1 MERTYIM
8 IKPDGVQ
15 RGLVGRI
22 IKRFESAGFQLVGL
36 KMCMPTKQI
45 LSEHYSELSERP
57 FFSTLLAYVGSGPVV
72 CMVWKGEKAVARARN
87 LIGKT
92 DPANATSGTIRA
104 DMAAVPGRNVI
115 HGADSSESA
124 EREISIWFGT
134 KKECK
139 CKEEEPEDK
148 KECKC
153 DPCTCDPCTC
163 TKEDCNNLIDWELA
177 LKPWIE
183 DKTPEDGDEGK
194 KDCNCDSCKCDPCT
208 CGEEEEDKEDKNE
221 CKCDPCTCDPCTCAT
236 ETKEEDNEEKE
247 ATDIRSI
254 PHSRAEMSA

>member
-15 RGLVGRI
+15 RGLVGKI
-22 IKRFESAGFQLVGL
+22 IKRFESAGLQLVGL
-36 KMCMPTKQI
+36 KMCMPTKEI

-115 HGADSSESA
+115 HGADSTESA

-134 KKECK
+134 KI
-139 CKEEEPEDK
+139 
-148 KECKC
+148 ECKC
-153 DPCTCDPCTC
+153 DPCTCE
-163 TKEDCNNLIDWELA
+163 KEDTNNVTDWELA

-183 DKTPEDGDEGK
+183 DETHEDPGEDK
-194 KDCNCDSCKCDPCT
+194 KECKCDQCTCDPCT
-208 CGEEEEDKEDKNE
+208 CGEEDKEDKKE
-221 CKCDPCTCDPCTCAT
+221 CECDPCTCDPCTCG
-236 ETKEEDNEEKE
+236 EDTKEEDNDDAEAAEE
-247 ATDIRSI
+247 
-254 PHSRAEMSA
+254 